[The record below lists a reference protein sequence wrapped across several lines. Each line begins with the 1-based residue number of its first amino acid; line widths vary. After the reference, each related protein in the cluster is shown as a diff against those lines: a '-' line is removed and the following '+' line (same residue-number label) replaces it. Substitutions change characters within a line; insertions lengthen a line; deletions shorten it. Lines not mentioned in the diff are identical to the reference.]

1 MIHIIVKRKKM
12 QKSNRKQVH
21 ISCPIFTFRHK
32 KKFALQQL
40 TELLTSQII
49 NTISRGERI

>member
-1 MIHIIVKRKKM
+1 MIHIIVKRKKS
-12 QKSNRKQVH
+12 QKSNIKQVH
-21 ISCPIFTFRHK
+21 NSYPLFTFRHN

-49 NTISRGERI
+49 NTISRGEII